1 MKYKL
6 GTRFFASKQAI
17 KEFCKELLERY
28 SSSKEITGDDDLFL
42 RDLIKRHPDAIKKIG
57 CGIRYFTK
65 DRTVHPRGS
74 CFWIHRLD
82 GSVCDFS
89 YKVAADGRRE
99 TLDASFN
106 RACRWIVQ
114 PDILN
119 AKEKAFMRYGND
131 NGFIECELTGQ
142 LIDRVEAQ
150 ADHAPPMVFA
160 AIVVA
165 FKALM
170 FDRLSPDIFK
180 AQPEDS
186 TIVEFADRQV
196 AAKFLRFHHRVAKL
210 RIIAKNENLKIAP
223 LHFTPPIQRPLE
235 LELPIDEDEE
245 DPDQNLEQS

>member
-6 GTRFFASKQAI
+6 GTRNFASQTSI
-17 KEFCKELLERY
+17 KDFCQDVLKRY
-28 SSSKEITGDDDLFL
+28 SDSQRIVGDDDLFL

-57 CGIRYFTK
+57 CGIRHFTK
-65 DRTVHPRGS
+65 DRTIHARGS

-89 YKVAADGRRE
+89 YDKAATGRRE

-114 PDILN
+114 ADILD
-119 AKEKAFMRYGND
+119 AKEEAFMLHGNED
-131 NGFIECELTGQ
+131 GLIECELSGR
-142 LIDRVEAQ
+142 LIDRIEAQ

-160 AIVVA
+160 AIVTA

-170 FDRLSPDIFK
+170 FDKLSPGIFRP
-180 AQPEDS
+180 QPEGS
-186 TIVEFADRQV
+186 VIVEFADEQI
-196 AAKFLRFHHRVAKL
+196 AAKFLRYHHRVAKL

-223 LHFTPPIQRPLE
+223 LHFTPPIKRPLQLRAPIAQKNTQV
-235 LELPIDEDEE
+235 LETV
-245 DPDQNLEQS
+245 